1 MARRHHY
8 RKFSKEP
15 PELDI
20 TTFLNLMV
28 VLVPFLLISAVFT
41 RITVLELDMPASAGG
56 AASKKPKITVE
67 VIVRKKKLQLGNGRS
82 IIANIPNVGEEY
94 DIQRLSHLLQR
105 LKKDYPDK
113 SDATVLMEPDIEYRY
128 LVQVMD
134 AMRATDPVPA
144 EEGQPQGPKTILFP
158 DISVGDAP

>member
-1 MARRHHY
+1 MARKHHY
-8 RKFSKEP
+8 RKSSKEP

-41 RITVLELDMPASAGG
+41 RITVLDLDMPASAGG
-56 AASKKPKITVE
+56 AASNKPKVTIE
-67 VIVRKKKLQLGNGRS
+67 VIVRKNKLQLGNGRS
-82 IIANIPNVGEEY
+82 IIANIPNVGDNY
-94 DIQRLSHLLQR
+94 DIPRLSQLLER
-105 LKKDYPDK
+105 LKNDYPDK
-113 SDATVLMEPDIEYRY
+113 EDATVLMEPNIEYQY

-134 AMRATDPVPA
+134 AIRVKDAPPA
-144 EEGQPQGPKTILFP
+144 AEGEPQKPKKVLFP

>member
-8 RKFSKEP
+8 RKSSQQP

-41 RITVLELDMPASAGG
+41 RITVMELDMPASAGG
-56 AASKKPKITVE
+56 AASNKPKVTVE

-82 IIANIPNVGEEY
+82 IIANIPNVEGEY
-94 DIQRLSHLLQR
+94 DISRLSELLQR
-105 LKKDYPDK
+105 LKRDYPK
-113 SDATVLMEPDIEYRY
+113 KEDASVLMEPNIEYRY

-134 AMRATDPVPA
+134 AVRATDPEPA
-144 EEGQPQGPKTILFP
+144 AEGQPAGQKKILFP

>member
-1 MARRHHY
+1 MARKHHY
-8 RKFSKEP
+8 RKSTQEP

-41 RITVLELDMPASAGG
+41 RITILELDMPASAGG
-56 AASKKPKITVE
+56 AANNKPKITVE

-82 IIANIPNVGEEY
+82 IIATVPNVAGDY
-94 DIQRLSHLLQR
+94 DISRLSELLQR
-105 LKKDYPDK
+105 LKRDYPK
-113 SDATVLMEPDIEYRY
+113 KQDATVLMEPNIEYRY

-134 AMRATDPVPA
+134 AVREADPEPVA
-144 EEGQPQGPKTILFP
+144 EGQPPGQKKVLFP
-158 DISVGDAP
+158 DISIGDAP

>member
-8 RKFSKEP
+8 RKTSKEAP
-15 PELDI
+15 DLDI

-41 RITVLELDMPASAGG
+41 RITVMELDMPASAGG
-56 AASKKPKITVE
+56 AASNKPKVTVE

-82 IIANIPNVGEEY
+82 IIATVPNVAGEY
-94 DIQRLSHLLQR
+94 DMARLSELLQR
-105 LKKDYPDK
+105 LKRDYPK
-113 SDATVLMEPDIEYRY
+113 KQDASVLMEPNIEYRY

-134 AMRATDPVPA
+134 AVRATDPEPTA
-144 EEGQPQGPKTILFP
+144 EGQPPGQKKILFP